1 MASEGLCWPVG
12 ADGGDLIRGLRRG
25 SRKARPSR
33 ADRHCNSPVA
43 EIAHPADAARIA
55 LQFITETGHQDS
67 DVWLDT
73 SRILVPNMISTLW
86 KEGNGTLPAL
96 LDALRIKSNDAH
108 KTGLTNPSSARP
120 LAQDPD
126 RAPGPLQSMPA
137 PACHPTHIFSPR

>member
-33 ADRHCNSPVA
+33 ADRHCNSPFA

-73 SRILVPNMISTLW
+73 SRILVTNMISTLW

-96 LDALRIKSNDAH
+96 LDALQIKSKDDP
-108 KTGLTNPSSARP
+108 KTLLENTSPARP
-120 LAQDPD
+120 FP
-126 RAPGPLQSMPA
+126 PA
-137 PACHPTHIFSPR
+137 PDLAPHSVPLSTPPA